1 MRTIRKVFLF
11 FVLVLGLTVSGC
23 QPVDTPI
30 QAFDGERAF
39 QDAATQVGFGSRS
52 PGTPGHAEIRQWLS
66 VQLAEAGWAVEIH
79 PADYQDIP
87 IYNLVA
93 ERSNGSDQDQKYWV
107 ILGTH
112 YDTRFVS
119 DRDPDPAKREM
130 PLIGANDGAS
140 GVAVLTE
147 LARVLPDFE
156 NVRVS
161 LVFFDA
167 EDNGDLPG
175 WEWIIGSSL
184 FVEQLSSQP
193 DAVVIVDMIGDA
205 DQQFYREKTSDPAL
219 TNEIWSIAKDLG
231 KSSFIDEGK
240 YAIIDDH
247 TPFLNAGIPA
257 VDIIDFDYPYW
268 HTTEDTLDKV
278 SPQSLANVG
287 EVLQEWLIRMDEDL
301 SQSE

>member
-1 MRTIRKVFLF
+1 MTIIRKFLLLV
-11 FVLVLGLTVSGC
+11 VLAFGSVISGC
-23 QPVDTPI
+23 QTVDPRV

-52 PGTPGHAEIRQWLS
+52 PGTPGHEEIRQWLAEE
-66 VQLAEAGWAVEIH
+66 LAEAGWEVVVQQAS
-79 PADYQDIP
+79 YQDFP

-93 ERSNGSDQDQKYWV
+93 ERPGETDQDANKWV
-107 ILGTH
+107 ILGAH
-112 YDTRFVS
+112 YDTRFVA
-119 DRDPDPAKREM
+119 DRDPLPANRDTPM
-130 PLIGANDGAS
+130 VGANDGAS

-156 NVRVS
+156 NIRVS

-175 WEWIIGSSL
+175 WEWIIGSSF
-184 FVEQLSSQP
+184 FVEQLTSQP

-205 DQQFYREKTSDPAL
+205 DQQIYRERTSDPAL
-219 TNEIWSIAKDLG
+219 TTEIWSVAEDLG
-231 KSSFIDEGK
+231 KSSFINEAK

-247 TPFLNAGIPA
+247 TPFLNAGISA

-268 HTTEDTLDKV
+268 HTTGDTLDKV

-287 EVLQEWLIRMDEDL
+287 EVLLEWLIRLDQD
-301 SQSE
+301 

>member
-1 MRTIRKVFLF
+1 MTIIRKFLLLVVFAA
-11 FVLVLGLTVSGC
+11 GSIISGC
-23 QPVDTPI
+23 QSANPPVQT
-30 QAFDGERAF
+30 FDGERAF

-52 PGTPGHAEIRQWLS
+52 PGTPGHEEIRQWLADE
-66 VQLAEAGWAVEIH
+66 LAEAGWEVVVQQAV
-79 PADYQDIP
+79 YQDFP

-93 ERSNGSDQDQKYWV
+93 ERPGGTDQDVNKWV
-107 ILGTH
+107 ILGAH

-119 DRDPDPAKREM
+119 DRDPDPAKRDTPM
-130 PLIGANDGAS
+130 IGANDGAS

-156 NVRVS
+156 NIRVS

-175 WEWIIGSSL
+175 WDWIIGSSL
-184 FVEQLSSQP
+184 FVEQLTSQP
-193 DAVVIVDMIGDA
+193 DAVVIVDMIGDV
-205 DQQFYREKTSDPAL
+205 DQQIYRERTSDPAL
-219 TNEIWSIAKDLG
+219 TNEIWSIAEELG
-231 KSSFIDEGK
+231 KSTFIDEAK

-287 EVLQEWLIRMDEDL
+287 EVLLEWLIRLDQD
-301 SQSE
+301 